1 MYRGTDVY
9 MYNLTIHVS
18 TVHYI
23 HICIYTYLVVKAEIR
38 LVWYSDPTYYIQNY
52 AHAVVACAS
61 GKEGSGTKLYP
72 NADQGWNVRKGVRMQ
87 L

>member
-1 MYRGTDVY
+1 MYCSAVASD
-9 MYNLTIHVS
+9 
-18 TVHYI
+18 TVESLSSISYWRAS
-23 HICIYTYLVVKAEIR
+23 LVPR
-38 LVWYSDPTYYIQNY
+38 PYIQNY